1 MSETPLWTASEAAAA
16 TGGTVTGDW
25 SGSGMCI
32 DTREI
37 KPGDMFVALKAERDG
52 HDFVDAAFKGGASSA
67 LVSRD
72 IEGQPVLKVGDTL
85 KGLEALGLAA
95 RARSSAVHAA
105 ITGSVG
111 KTSIKEMIAQI
122 FRAAGPAHWNVK
134 SFNNHWGV
142 PLTLARMP
150 RDTQRAIFEIGM
162 NTPGEI
168 APRSRMV
175 CPQIAMVTRIAGA
188 HLEGMGSIDAVADE
202 KSDIFA
208 GLEQGGIAIL
218 PRGDAFF
225 DYMKARAFDLQPSAQ
240 LLSFGL
246 SDSGADARLLSFEA
260 KGDAS
265 MGEADILG
273 DKVKFSLDA
282 VGEHWGLNA
291 VLALLVGRL
300 SGLSAAQAAD
310 ALAGYKPPPGR
321 GAAETLTLPGGG
333 QYVLLDDAYNANPE
347 SMRAG
352 LAALSKR
359 SGRRIAVLGEMREL
373 GPDADKLHAELAT
386 PIRESGAVIAILAG
400 AGMTPLVEKL
410 NSEENEPGV
419 SAASTAEAA
428 IKLVKEVLMPGD
440 VVLIK
445 GSNASGIARVGK
457 ALRELSDEAEGL
469 MMNTHKQKRGV

>member
-25 SGSGMCI
+25 SVSGMCI

-218 PRGDAFF
+218 PD
-225 DYMKARAFDLQPSAQ
+225 
-240 LLSFGL
+240 
-246 SDSGADARLLSFEA
+246 
-260 KGDAS
+260 
-265 MGEADILG
+265 
-273 DKVKFSLDA
+273 
-282 VGEHWGLNA
+282 
-291 VLALLVGRL
+291 GRPL
-300 SGLSAAQAAD
+300 CCTRPAC
-310 ALAGYKPPPGR
+310 GR
-321 GAAETLTLPGGG
+321 
-333 QYVLLDDAYNANPE
+333 
-347 SMRAG
+347 S
-352 LAALSKR
+352 
-359 SGRRIAVLGEMREL
+359 
-373 GPDADKLHAELAT
+373 
-386 PIRESGAVIAILAG
+386 
-400 AGMTPLVEKL
+400 
-410 NSEENEPGV
+410 
-419 SAASTAEAA
+419 
-428 IKLVKEVLMPGD
+428 
-440 VVLIK
+440 
-445 GSNASGIARVGK
+445 
-457 ALRELSDEAEGL
+457 
-469 MMNTHKQKRGV
+469 